1 MYKRQKQYNGE
12 FYYQDIAV
20 KEEDFCPVDPE
31 ERIPFE
37 ETDIDYKQMC
47 IRDRPQKD
55 YYVSFGIHFYC
66 LLYARFME
74 KEDPE
79 HTALFKERSKTFSES
94 FIYWFDDEGK
104 ALPFGR
110 SLTYRRCV

>member
-1 MYKRQKQYNGE
+1 M
-12 FYYQDIAV
+12 
-20 KEEDFCPVDPE
+20 
-31 ERIPFE
+31 
-37 ETDIDYKQMC
+37 
-47 IRDRPQKD
+47 
-55 YYVSFGIHFYC
+55 SFGIHFYC

-79 HTALFKERSKTFSES
+79 HTALFKERAKTFSES

-110 SLTYRRCV
+110 SLTYRFAQAAFFRLCPGRSGVYFLGRDEGYCGPSSGLLDEAADF